1 MIITEPLPCMQNT
14 NGARESEASFET
26 EDFYRKITELNNP
39 NDFVLQI
46 SLVHRKTPQE
56 YCCYPTIP
64 NKLTGRKHL
73 LEPLRFAGS

>member
-1 MIITEPLPCMQNT
+1 MQNT

-56 YCCYPTIP
+56 IHRNTVAI
-64 NKLTGRKHL
+64 
-73 LEPLRFAGS
+73 LRFQIN